1 MRHFSNMSYSAIKA
15 TAKLQNLIGFLV
27 IRAQLLTNFCH
38 YDSDCYGYS
47 LTKFTSIAM
56 STQRFQQK
64 VHWNQ
69 LSCGVVFQHQRSFES
84 SIVRAHVFLFKR
96 APVSA
101 NDFLVMAVATKLFKK
116 QTWRVTAMCSLTMR
130 MWR

>member
-15 TAKLQNLIGFLV
+15 TAKLQNIIGFLV

-38 YDSDCYGYS
+38 CGSDCYGYS
-47 LTKFTSIAM
+47 LTKFTCIAM

-101 NDFLVMAVATKLFKK
+101 NDFLVMAVATKLFKSFIH
-116 QTWRVTAMCSLTMR
+116 TLITLTSLSSPL
-130 MWR
+130 